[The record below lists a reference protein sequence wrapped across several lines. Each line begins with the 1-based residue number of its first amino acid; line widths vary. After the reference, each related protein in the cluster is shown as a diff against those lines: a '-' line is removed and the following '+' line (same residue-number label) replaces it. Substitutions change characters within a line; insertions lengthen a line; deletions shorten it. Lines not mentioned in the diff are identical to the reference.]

1 MSRTRCEKTR
11 LDQLMAMRRWCGQP
25 LGSALCEVEQDILT
39 PVLAQVFGYHLV
51 AIDPLCRLDALQESR
66 IPHKIIQTCTSA
78 GLAEKPSLL
87 ACNESLPWQTDSIDA
102 FVLPHAL
109 ELSTDPHQ
117 LLRELD
123 RCLVAEGNLIML
135 GFNPYGLWG
144 MRRFLQQHGKA
155 PWGLR
160 FISLHRLRDWLSL
173 LGYAIV
179 NTQYYHPKLPW
190 QTTAT
195 SSTRSVLTSLHRP
208 AWPFLAG
215 CYLLVARKR
224 VTTLTPIKPRWR
236 PQRSLLPGRAV
247 EPSQRG
253 MTRSEY
259 E

>member
-1 MSRTRCEKTR
+1 
-11 LDQLMAMRRWCGQP
+11 MAMRRWCGQP
-25 LGSALCEVEQDILT
+25 LGKALCAAEQAILPT
-39 PVLAQVFGYHLV
+39 VLARVFGYHLV
-51 AIDPLCRLDALQESR
+51 AIDPLCQLDALQDSR

-78 GLAEKPSLL
+78 GLVEKPSLL

-123 RCLVAEGNLIML
+123 RCLVAEGHLIVL

-144 MRRFLQQHGKA
+144 MRRLLSRRGNA
-155 PWGLR
+155 PWGLD
-160 FISLHRLRDWLSL
+160 FISQPRVKDWLSL
-173 LGYAIV
+173 LGYAV
-179 NTQYYHPKLPW
+179 VSAEYYYPKLPW
-190 QTTAT
+190 QTAVT
-195 SSTRSVLTSLHRP
+195 SDRGGLMARLHRP
-208 AWPFLAG
+208 SWPFLAG

-224 VTTLTPIKPRWR
+224 VMTFTPIKPRWR
-236 PQRSLLPGRAV
+236 PRRSLLPGSAV

-253 MTRSEY
+253 LTRSEH